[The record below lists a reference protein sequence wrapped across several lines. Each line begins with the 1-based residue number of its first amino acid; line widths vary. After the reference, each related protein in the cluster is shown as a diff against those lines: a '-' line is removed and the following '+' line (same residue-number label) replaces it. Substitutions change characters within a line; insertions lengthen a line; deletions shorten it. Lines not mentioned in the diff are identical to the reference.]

1 MWSSHSPVSKN
12 LELQPTVIWSGFNPS
27 EKWWSSSVGIFKN
40 FPTYGK
46 YWKVIKFH
54 GSKPII
60 ILGQTYVSYLQ
71 MALWDIGL
79 SWISESN
86 TFLQGAGWHSAP
98 KHHLLKMPMIC
109 AKHLIMIRIPL
120 RLGNS
125 LIIVLI
131 HIGLALFPSQF
142 WPWAFSLG
150 ISSYRWH
157 HKTSPSVGWK
167 AGNYSS
173 AKPETVQNSLK
184 NTPNF
189 PVPGPVAVGG
199 CRDHRNLWT
208 VSSLWSWQGQN
219 SRPKMTP
226 WKNTRND
233 YHFCSLDKN

>member
-1 MWSSHSPVSKN
+1 MSHIFRWPCGTSVCPGSLSPTHSCN
-12 LELQPTVIWSGFNPS
+12 AQG
-27 EKWWSSSVGIFKN
+27 
-40 FPTYGK
+40 
-46 YWKVIKFH
+46 
-54 GSKPII
+54 
-60 ILGQTYVSYLQ
+60 
-71 MALWDIGL
+71 WD
-79 SWISESN
+79 
-86 TFLQGAGWHSAP
+86 SAP
-98 KHHLLKMPMIC
+98 KHHPLEMPMIC

-167 AGNYSS
+167 AGNYPS

-184 NTPNF
+184 NTP
-189 PVPGPVAVGG
+189 VAVGG
-199 CRDHRNLWT
+199 CRYHRILWT
-208 VSSLWSWQGQN
+208 VSSVWSWQGQN
-219 SRPKMTP
+219 SRPRMTP